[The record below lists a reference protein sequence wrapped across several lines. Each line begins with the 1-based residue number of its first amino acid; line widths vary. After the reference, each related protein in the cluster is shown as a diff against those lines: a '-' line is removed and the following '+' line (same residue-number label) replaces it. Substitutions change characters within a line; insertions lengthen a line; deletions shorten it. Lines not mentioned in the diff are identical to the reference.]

1 VPRLSVLMIR
11 AALAYLAIG
20 FLLGA
25 LLLAHRG
32 VPLGQWV
39 YSMVSLHTEFLLLG
53 WSAQLALGVAFWI
66 LPRFRS
72 GAERGWEA
80 PAWLAFVLLNLGVL
94 LVGIGRATGVPAGI
108 PLVGRSAEALAAFSF
123 ALHAWPRVKAFG
135 SER

>member
-1 VPRLSVLMIR
+1 MIR

-25 LLLAHRG
+25 LLLGHRG
-32 VPLGQWV
+32 VPLGEWV
-39 YSMVSLHTEFLLLG
+39 YRLVPLHAEFLLLG

-80 PAWLAFVLLNLGVL
+80 PAWLAFLLLNVGVL
-94 LVGIGRATGVPAGI
+94 LVAVGRAVGWGPGI
-108 PLVGRSAEALAAFSF
+108 PLVGRSVEALAAFSF
-123 ALHAWPRVKAFG
+123 AWHAWPRVRAFG
-135 SER
+135 PAR